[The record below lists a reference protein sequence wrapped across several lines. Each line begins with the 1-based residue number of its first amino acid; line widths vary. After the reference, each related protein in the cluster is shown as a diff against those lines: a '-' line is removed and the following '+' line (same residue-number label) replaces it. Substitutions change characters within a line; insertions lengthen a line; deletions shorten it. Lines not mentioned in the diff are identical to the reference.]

1 MELKLREEVGV
12 GTLVIVGLVV
22 FTAGMFWLSGRSLWS
37 KGVMVDVTFKSV
49 SGLKEGDPVRISGV
63 RKGRVEEVRLEQVG
77 KVVVRMVLAPEVRPH
92 EGAKATVGAADFLG
106 AMFINYD
113 PGPPD
118 APLLAEGTAIEG
130 MTEEQLAD
138 VATRAANSA
147 NELLSGVNRGLN
159 SAELAQDI
167 HSTLIVTQAGMRALT
182 EVSTGPMI
190 KQTTATLK
198 ALEATLA
205 RLDSIMGTRGAVA
218 SGKRLDSLT
227 ANLTKLT
234 AHLGDATK
242 SLSDVLGAMNRGEGT
257 LGRIATDTMLYRNL
271 NATLASLSALL
282 TDLKERPGRYLTVK
296 VF

>member
-1 MELKLREEVGV
+1 MELKLKEEVGV

-37 KGVMVDVTFKSV
+37 KGVKVDITFKSV

-77 KVVVRMVLAPEVRPH
+77 KVIVRIVLAPEVRPH

-118 APLLAEGTAIEG
+118 APLLGEGVAIDG

-147 NELLSGVNRGLN
+147 SELISGVNRGLN
-159 SAELAQDI
+159 PTELAQDI
-167 HSTLIVTQAGMRALT
+167 HNTLVVTQHGMAALT
-182 EVSTGPMI
+182 TAVNGPMI
-190 KQTTATLK
+190 EQTTATLK
-198 ALEATLA
+198 VLQATLA
-205 RLDSIMGTRGAVA
+205 RLDTIMGTRGAIA

-227 ANLTKLT
+227 ANLTVLSQN
-234 AHLGDATK
+234 LGTATK
-242 SLSDVLGAMNRGEGT
+242 SLSDVLDAMNRGEGT
-257 LGRIATDTMLYRNL
+257 LGRMKTDTMLYQNL

>member
-1 MELKLREEVGV
+1 MELKLKEEVGV

-37 KGVMVDVTFKSV
+37 KGLMVDVMFKSV

-63 RKGRVEEVRLEQVG
+63 RKGRVEGVRLEQAG

-92 EGAKATVGAADFLG
+92 VGATATVAAADFLG
-106 AMFINYD
+106 AMFVDYN
-113 PGPPD
+113 PGPADSAFLPAD
-118 APLLAEGTAIEG
+118 AIIEGT
-130 MTEEQLAD
+130 TEQQLAN
-138 VATRAANSA
+138 VAS
-147 NELLSGVNRGLN
+147 ELIAGVNRGLN
-159 SAELAQDI
+159 PAELAQDI
-167 HSTLIVTQAGMRALT
+167 HRTLVVTQAGMTALT
-182 EVSTGPMI
+182 AAMNGPMI
-190 KQTTATLK
+190 SQTTLTLK

-227 ANLTKLT
+227 ANLTVLT
-234 AHLGDATK
+234 QNLGSATK

-257 LGRIATDTMLYRNL
+257 LGKMATDTLLYRNL
-271 NATLASLSALL
+271 NETLASLSALL
-282 TDLKERPGRYLTVK
+282 KDLKERPGRYLTVK